1 MASFKKTFFAPW
13 QHINCKSKN
22 VINFIKWLIIDVK
35 FSMLVPR
42 PMNSRSDSATTNQLC
57 PLRRH
62 CLVKLLFILT
72 KQKHQLPD
80 FQFTVI
86 EQIWNI
92 DDKDDVD
99 KCLLTRETFWCFQ
112 LYTLQPYGLNK
123 RSEFNFKN
131 RIKYNFNTSHLLNC
145 IFYFF

>member
-1 MASFKKTFFAPW
+1 
-13 QHINCKSKN
+13 
-22 VINFIKWLIIDVK
+22 
-35 FSMLVPR
+35 MLVPR

-72 KQKHQLPD
+72 KEKHQLPD
-80 FQFTVI
+80 FQLTVI

-99 KCLLTRETFWCFQ
+99 KRLLTSETFWCSQ